1 MSKSLLEQRNG
12 IIEQIRSIAA
22 ARENSTDGQTNFTPD
37 EQEQVR
43 DLMAKAKELQTQIT
57 GAKVREAL
65 ADEVKSFL
73 DGASAEALN
82 ADALN
87 GAQVGAGGRRI
98 KSLGEYYTESKQFK
112 AAMAPFGSRDIG
124 AGARFSA
131 DPVAVAGG
139 LKALIGTGDRT
150 DPDNAQAGVLWDTQ
164 RLPTVQAT
172 WPQLTLRNVIT
183 VGQTNSDAVSYAR
196 VLRAGVGGTV
206 NNAAGVPEA
215 TSAAA
220 VGSGTPAVTPVQAG
234 VKPESGIAFE
244 KVTAPVVTIAHWVP
258 ATKKALSDAGQL
270 RTLID
275 NFLRAGLEQ
284 EVERQ
289 VLLGNSSSGEEVDG
303 LLNQDGIQVQ
313 AFDTNIV
320 TTVRRALTKIRR
332 YGRPNAIL
340 VSPGTAERIDL
351 LRLPGANSY
360 LGGGPFGAANPT
372 LWRQPLVEVPGLDD
386 DTVLLG
392 DFSTA
397 VLWDRQDA
405 TITATDSHADFFVRN
420 LVAILAEAR
429 AAFGLLDPAL
439 IARVD
444 VSGDDDFSAPAAA

>member
-1 MSKSLLEQRNG
+1 MTTNTKTLTEERNG
-12 IIEQIRSIAA
+12 IIASLRDLAA
-22 ARENSTDGQTNFTPD
+22 AREVAGGDFTED
-37 EQEQVR
+37 ERKRVT
-43 DLMAKAKELQTQIT
+43 DLMGKAKDLQERIT
-57 GAKVREAL
+57 AAKVDRVL

-73 DGASAEALN
+73 SGAAAEALN
-82 ADALN
+82 ADALA
-87 GAQVGAGGRRI
+87 GSQPGAGGRRI
-98 KSLGEYYTESKQFK
+98 KSLGEYFTESREFK
-112 AAMAPFGSRDIG
+112 SAMAPYGGREVG
-124 AGARFSA
+124 AGARVST
-131 DPVAVAGG
+131 DPVAISGG
-139 LKALIGTGDRT
+139 LKALIGTGDRAS
-150 DPDNAQAGVLWDTQ
+150 DDNAGAGVLWDTQ

-196 VLRAGVGGTV
+196 ILRAGVGGTV
-206 NNAAGVPEA
+206 NNATGVPEA
-215 TSAAA
+215 RTAAA
-220 VGSGTPAVTPVQAG
+220 VGSGTPAVTPAQAG
-234 VKPESGIAFE
+234 VKPESALAFE

-289 VLLGNSSSGEEVDG
+289 VLLGDSTAGEEVDG

-313 AFDTNIV
+313 AFDTNII
-320 TTVRRALTKIRR
+320 TTVRRALTKVRK

-351 LRLPGANSY
+351 LRLPGASNY
-360 LGGGPFGAANPT
+360 LGGGPFGATNPT
-372 LWRQPLVEVPGLDD
+372 LWRTPLVEVPGLND

-392 DFSTA
+392 DFTTA

-444 VSGDDDFSAPAAA
+444 VSGDDTFAEAA